1 MDSDP
6 VTAPIDNEV
15 MWEGPVV
22 DTPHVIVTLNKSSIQ
37 PLFLDESVCV
47 CVCVCVCVR
56 VCVCVCMCV

>member
-47 CVCVCVCVR
+47 CVCVCA
-56 VCVCVCMCV
+56 CVCV